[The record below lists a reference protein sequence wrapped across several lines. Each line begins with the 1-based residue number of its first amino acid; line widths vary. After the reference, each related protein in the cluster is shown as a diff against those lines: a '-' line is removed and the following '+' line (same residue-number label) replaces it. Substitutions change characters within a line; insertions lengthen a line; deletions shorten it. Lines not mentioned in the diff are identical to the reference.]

1 MKSAK
6 PGDSTSGVELQDVSS
21 HGIWI
26 LVDDQEHHLPFEQF
40 PWFREATVAQ
50 LSDIRCPR
58 AGHLRWP
65 ALDVDLTLDSIVN
78 PEAYPLVSRGM
89 LES

>member
-1 MKSAK
+1 MIKST
-6 PGDSTSGVELQDVSS
+6 TSRLSS
-21 HGIWI
+21 FRGCGR
-26 LVDDQEHHLPFEQF
+26 P
-40 PWFREATVAQ
+40 PWLNSRISGA
-50 LSDIRCPR
+50 R

>member
-1 MKSAK
+1 M
-6 PGDSTSGVELQDVSS
+6 
-21 HGIWI
+21 
-26 LVDDQEHHLPFEQF
+26 
-40 PWFREATVAQ
+40 AQ